1 MNAPDVS
8 IVLVCWN
15 NKDYLDPCLV
25 SLYEA
30 DLTSKFDVVVVDN
43 GSTDGS
49 QDMLREKYPQVML
62 IQNDHNVGLAK
73 ASNQGIEATNG
84 RFILL
89 LNNDTLV
96 NGPSLQAMFDL
107 MEQTPDAGAVGGR
120 IVNPDGSFQSSY
132 ANFSTLWEE
141 FLLTSGF
148 AWKFWGGYPL
158 NGQTDQVK
166 SVGWMTS
173 ACLLLR
179 RIALEE
185 VGLLDE
191 TYFIYG
197 DEVDL
202 QYRIQQAG
210 WKAYYLP
217 QATTIHFGSV
227 STERWPRRRMI
238 YRGKMLFYQKNY
250 GQIRTILLRSMI
262 ATISLAKALFWSAV
276 WFLPWK
282 REHARGELGSNW
294 DVLQLCLRLA

>member
-1 MNAPDVS
+1 MTIPDVS

-15 NKDYLDPCLV
+15 NKAYVDPCLV

-30 DLTSKFDVVVVDN
+30 GLTSSFDVVVVDN

-49 QDMLREKYPQVML
+49 QEMLREKYPEVML
-62 IQNDHNVGLAK
+62 IQNDYNVGLGK

-84 RFILL
+84 RYILL

-107 MEQTPDAGAVGGR
+107 MDQTPDAGAVGGR
-120 IVNPDGSFQSSY
+120 LLNPDGSFQSSY
-132 ANFSTLWEE
+132 ASFSTLWEE
-141 FLLTSGF
+141 FLLASGI
-148 AWKFWGGYPL
+148 AAKFWDGYPL
-158 NGQTDQVK
+158 NGHADQVK
-166 SVGWMTS
+166 TVGWMSS
-173 ACLLLR
+173 ACLLIR
-179 RIALEE
+179 RSTLGE

-197 DEVDL
+197 DETDL
-202 QYRIQQAG
+202 QYRIQKAG

-227 STERWPRRRMI
+227 STKRWPRRRMI

-250 GQIRTILLRSMI
+250 GPVRTILLRFML
-262 ATISLAKALFWSAV
+262 AVISLAKMLYWSVA
-276 WFLPWK
+276 WLLPAK
-282 REHARGELGSNW
+282 REQARGELGSNR
-294 DVLQLCLRLA
+294 DVFQLCLHLV